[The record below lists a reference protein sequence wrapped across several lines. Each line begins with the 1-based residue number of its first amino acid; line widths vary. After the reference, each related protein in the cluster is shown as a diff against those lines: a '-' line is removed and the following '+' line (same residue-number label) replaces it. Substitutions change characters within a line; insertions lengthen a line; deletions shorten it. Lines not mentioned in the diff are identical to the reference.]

1 MAYGDTPLW
10 KQSLRDPSHGASL
23 VGPSLLRCRGRHVLQ
38 RGVSPSSKTGGK
50 RGRSNQIEPSVHK
63 NGGKTW
69 TATGVAAVIVG
80 LGALAAAVYIMVNGI
95 GLNPD
100 LDFGAGAYYYAD
112 IPDYQKTLNWDV
124 YAAQLPFWV
133 YLLLFLGWGWLMWRL
148 WKWIEK

>member
-1 MAYGDTPLW
+1 MANGDTTLR

-23 VGPSLLRCRGRHVLQ
+23 VGPSLLRCRGWHVL
-38 RGVSPSSKTGGK
+38 RRVVSPSGKTGDK
-50 RGRSNQIEPSVHK
+50 RGWEPENEPSVRK
-63 NGGKTW
+63 NRGKTW
-69 TATGVAAVIVG
+69 TATSISAAIVG
-80 LGALAAAVYIMVNGI
+80 VGVIAAAVYFMVNGI

-133 YLLLFLGWGWLMWRL
+133 YLLLFFAWGFLMWRL
-148 WKWIEK
+148 WKRIK